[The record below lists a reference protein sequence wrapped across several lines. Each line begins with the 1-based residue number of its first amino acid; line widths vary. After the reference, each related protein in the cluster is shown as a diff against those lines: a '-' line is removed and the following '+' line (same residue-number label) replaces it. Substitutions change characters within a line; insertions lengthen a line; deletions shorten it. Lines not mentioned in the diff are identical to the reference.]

1 MKLVL
6 LQQLFWWVS
15 SSRDICSPEYLLD
28 FRHNNR
34 SYTLLVKR
42 ACLPSN
48 FVKLF
53 RQIVEAIEKGEY
65 DGQKHVF

>member
-1 MKLVL
+1 MEVL
-6 LQQLFWWVS
+6 
-15 SSRDICSPEYLLD
+15 
-28 FRHNNR
+28 R